1 MKTIK
6 GRTTNLS
13 VNEIFDKVASIASEL
28 FDIDKEDIKM
38 ESLLEEDLGA
48 DGLDIVEL
56 IMNLEMEFGIILP
69 DEAFLPNDLQE
80 TDTDNDESLDEDDD
94 EDYTGEEVDDDNS
107 GYTVSEPYTLTI
119 ADYVTFIQ
127 ESLSDVSD

>member
-6 GRTTNLS
+6 DRTTNLS
-13 VNEIFDKVASIASEL
+13 VNEIFDKVTSIASEL

-69 DEAFLPNDLQE
+69 DEVFLPNDLQE
-80 TDTDNDESLDEDDD
+80 TDTDNDEPLDEDDD

-119 ADYVTFIQ
+119 ADYVTFIH